1 MSTVAG
7 QARRHVDDRQDG
19 SRARDLQPAKAAVLD
34 RLTRR
39 RKRSHVSYAEFANA
53 LPAETAGH
61 VAVALRAY
69 RRSRSHN
76 GIVVPAALAEIERE
90 MSERAMRRQEA
101 SPLEDLWTVVQATT
115 VTPAQ
120 LTIDQAAQRL
130 QCSARTVERR
140 IAAGSLRVV
149 KDGRLTRIRVK
160 DLDEYIDELGN

>member
-1 MSTVAG
+1 
-7 QARRHVDDRQDG
+7 
-19 SRARDLQPAKAAVLD
+19 
-34 RLTRR
+34 
-39 RKRSHVSYAEFANA
+39 
-53 LPAETAGH
+53 
-61 VAVALRAY
+61 
-69 RRSRSHN
+69 
-76 GIVVPAALAEIERE
+76 VPAALAEIERE